1 VTRYIVRRLLIFV
14 PTLLVVAVL
23 VFFMIDLVPGDP
35 VALMLG
41 MEASGE
47 AINARRLELGLARPV
62 QERLVSWFVN
72 ASRGDLGRSYFLG
85 TSVTQAL
92 LERIPITF
100 SLATFA
106 LVVAITVGTSA
117 GIIASIKQ
125 GSFADWGVMLVA
137 LFGLSVPSFWLG
149 LNLIFLFSVNWQW
162 FPIGGYIPF
171 GKDPALFLKHLFL
184 PALSLGLIHS
194 AVIARM
200 TRASMLE
207 VLRMDYIR
215 TARAKGLR
223 EWVVIY
229 RHALK
234 NALIPIITVIGISAG
249 VLLGGSVV
257 IETVFNLPGVGR
269 LVVEAI
275 KRRDYPVIQGGI
287 LMVTSAY
294 LLINLLV
301 DVLYG
306 WINPRIRFE

>member
-106 LVVAITVGTSA
+106 LVVGDYR
-117 GIIASIKQ
+117 Q
-125 GSFADWGVMLVA
+125 H
-137 LFGLSVPSFWLG
+137 
-149 LNLIFLFSVNWQW
+149 Q
-162 FPIGGYIPF
+162 
-171 GKDPALFLKHLFL
+171 
-184 PALSLGLIHS
+184 
-194 AVIARM
+194 
-200 TRASMLE
+200 TRE
-207 VLRMDYIR
+207 LR
-215 TARAKGLR
+215 
-223 EWVVIY
+223 
-229 RHALK
+229 
-234 NALIPIITVIGISAG
+234 
-249 VLLGGSVV
+249 
-257 IETVFNLPGVGR
+257 
-269 LVVEAI
+269 
-275 KRRDYPVIQGGI
+275 
-287 LMVTSAY
+287 
-294 LLINLLV
+294 
-301 DVLYG
+301 
-306 WINPRIRFE
+306 